1 MVFCSGKRRE
11 CLSEDSSSTIGER
24 MNMKVDQSSDVEP
37 AGLKMAGALAASTSS
52 PKVSMFAKKSGF
64 VIPKNKLSGSLVP
77 IFRGN
82 KKLGGGD
89 TASEES
95 GKQGQRKTKW
105 GPDLT
110 QDAAVRRVR
119 ALACQTRVDQITK
132 QLGSGILEIDE
143 NLESLSAAE
152 QPGER
157 SSNHVLDREST
168 KLLELEKREAIGEI
182 LKLNASFKA
191 PPDYKPLL
199 KEDRVLIPVKEY
211 PGYNFI
217 GLIFGPGGD
226 NRKRL
231 EKETGAKI
239 QVYAVK
245 SGTRDKGEII
255 SADGS
260 DFQGSYEEINVHI
273 SADTFDK
280 VDAAVSVIELLVT
293 SVSGNLA
300 AASTTSASSPAES
313 KNVLSYLNSSSVDA
327 FSVTSQR
334 HLEDFMGSSQTQQVQ
349 FQYSNPW
356 SANAPPNAPANQF
369 PGFIPSPN
377 ASAPSLNSHGHQ
389 MPSLFG
395 PRPAP
400 LAAFNSLSQNPSLI
414 PPRQNPSSQY
424 MQNSVMMHPSG
435 IGFPPRNFPSFP
447 QASSPAPP
455 VHSAPIPFSV
465 SQSQQTRPPA
475 IPSFPQLTANATAGP
490 QSDRLLLPAGGP
502 GNMMQ
507 VGPPSAPT
515 SISLQPN
522 IASSAPIAN
531 ASAGSTSLIAG
542 PSYPSGQSTPHSM
555 AGSRPAGVPMFSSIP
570 PPMPIQSANST
581 QGALAPRVTM
591 NPFPGSLPTPSPVPS
606 GSPAL
611 SFQSAPSTFTGNIP
625 NFTPIR
631 SPANAAPSPHRP
643 NFGDFTFQPQQPQ
656 ASQTFS
662 GPGAQTIVPQ
672 PTSFRPPIHDPQP
685 ITPVLLRPSMGAQM
699 ARPQGGPSPIP
710 FPGDPSRFPSFPVV
724 GPTPVPQMGPRNM
737 NPVAQLPDLAGGFPS
752 RPGNLIDVQR
762 TFHGQMNQLPRH
774 HFIHSPSAFPGRPA
788 LGPGGRQIYDPFSP
802 SSASN
807 APQQHGGNLVIGK
820 RQENDPE
827 YEDLMASVGV
837 K

>member
-1 MVFCSGKRRE
+1 
-11 CLSEDSSSTIGER
+11 
-24 MNMKVDQSSDVEP
+24 
-37 AGLKMAGALAASTSS
+37 MAGASAASTSS
-52 PKVSMFAKKSGF
+52 SKVSMFGKKSGF

-89 TASEES
+89 TTSEES

-110 QDAAVRRVR
+110 QDAAVRRAR
-119 ALACQTRVDQITK
+119 SLAYQTRVDQITK

-143 NLESLSAAE
+143 NVESLSAAE
-152 QPGER
+152 QSGER
-157 SSNHVLDREST
+157 SSDNVLDREST
-168 KLLELEKREAIGEI
+168 KLLALEKREAIGEI
-182 LKLNASFKA
+182 LKLNANFKA

-255 SADGS
+255 SADGN
-260 DFQGSYEEINVHI
+260 DFQGSFEEINVHV
-273 SADTFDK
+273 SADTFEK

-300 AASTTSASSPAES
+300 PASTTSASSPAES
-313 KNVLSYLNSSSVDA
+313 KNVPSYANSSSMDTVPV
-327 FSVTSQR
+327 SSQG
-334 HLEDFMGSSQTQQVQ
+334 HIEDFMGPSQTSQQVQ

-356 SANAPPNAPANQF
+356 FGNTPHNAPANQF

-377 ASAPSLNSHGHQ
+377 TSAPILNSPGHP

-395 PRPAP
+395 ARPASV
-400 LAAFNSLSQNPSLI
+400 AGFNSLSQNPSLL

-435 IGFPPRNFPSFP
+435 IGLPPRNFHSFP

-465 SQSQQTRPPA
+465 SQSLQTRPPP
-475 IPSFPQLTANATAGP
+475 IPSFPQLKANATAGP
-490 QSDRLLLPAGGP
+490 QSDWPILPAGGP
-502 GNMMQ
+502 SNMMQ
-507 VGPPSAPT
+507 VGPPPAP
-515 SISLQPN
+515 SINLQPN
-522 IASSAPIAN
+522 IASSAPITN
-531 ASAGSTSLIAG
+531 ASAGSTSMITG
-542 PSYPSGQSTPHSM
+542 PTYPSGQSTPHSM
-555 AGSRPAGVPMFSSIP
+555 AMSGSRPAGVPMLSSMP
-570 PPMPIQSANST
+570 PPMPIQSANNT
-581 QGALAPRVTM
+581 QGALPPRVTM
-591 NPFPGSLPTPSPVPS
+591 NPFPGSLSS

-611 SFQSAPSTFTGNIP
+611 SFQSGPSTFTGNIP

-643 NFGDFTFQPQQPQ
+643 NFGDFTFQPQQQQ

-662 GPGAQTIVPQ
+662 GPGIQTPVPQ
-672 PTSFRPPIHDPQP
+672 PNSFRPAIHDPQS
-685 ITPVLLRPSMGAQM
+685 ITPVLLRPSMGTQT

-710 FPGDPSRFPSFPVV
+710 FPGDSSRFPSFPVV
-724 GPTPVPQMGPRNM
+724 GPTPVPQMRPRNM
-737 NPVAQLPDLAGGFPS
+737 NPAAQLPDLAGSFPS
-752 RPGNLIDVQR
+752 RPGNPIEVQR
-762 TFHGQMNQLPRH
+762 AFHGQMNQPPRH
-774 HFIHSPSAFPGRPA
+774 HFIHGPSAFPGRPA

-802 SSASN
+802 TSTAN
-807 APQQHGGNLVIGK
+807 APQQHGVNPAIVK

>member
-1 MVFCSGKRRE
+1 
-11 CLSEDSSSTIGER
+11 
-24 MNMKVDQSSDVEP
+24 
-37 AGLKMAGALAASTSS
+37 MAGASAASASS

-82 KKLGGGD
+82 KKLGGSD

-105 GPDLT
+105 GPDST
-110 QDAAVRRVR
+110 QDAAVRRAR
-119 ALACQTRVDQITK
+119 TLAYQTRVDQITK

-143 NLESLSAAE
+143 SPESLSAAE

-157 SSNHVLDREST
+157 SSNHVLGREST

-191 PPDYKPLL
+191 PPDYKPVL
-199 KEDRVLIPVKEY
+199 KEDKVLIPVKEY

-245 SGTRDKGEII
+245 SGTGDKGEII
-255 SADGS
+255 STDGN
-260 DFQGSYEEINVHI
+260 DFQGSFEEINVHI
-273 SADTFDK
+273 SADTFEK

-300 AASTTSASSPAES
+300 AASTTSALSPAES
-313 KNVLSYLNSSSVDA
+313 KNLPSYLNSSSVDTVP
-327 FSVTSQR
+327 VTSQG
-334 HLEDFMGSSQTQQVQ
+334 HLEDFMGTSQTPRQVQ
-349 FQYSNPW
+349 LQYSNPW
-356 SANAPPNAPANQF
+356 FANAPHNAPANQF

-377 ASAPSLNSHGHQ
+377 ASASSLNSPAHQ

-395 PRPAP
+395 PQPNSV
-400 LAAFNSLSQNPSLI
+400 AAFNSLSQNPSLI

-435 IGFPPRNFPSFP
+435 IGLPPRNFPSFL
-447 QASSPAPP
+447 QASSLAPP
-455 VHSAPIPFSV
+455 VHSAPMPFSV
-465 SQSQQTRPPA
+465 SQSPQTRPPA
-475 IPSFPQLTANATAGP
+475 IHSFPQLTANATAGL
-490 QSDRLLLPAGGP
+490 QSDRSSLPVGGP
-502 GNMMQ
+502 SNMMQ
-507 VGPPSAPT
+507 VGPPPAPT
-515 SISLQPN
+515 SINLQPN
-522 IASSAPIAN
+522 ISSSAPITN
-531 ASAGSTSLIAG
+531 ASAGGTSVIAG
-542 PSYPSGQSTPHSM
+542 PPYPSGQSTTHSM
-555 AGSRPAGVPMFSSIP
+555 AVSGSRPAGVPMFSSIP
-570 PPMPIQSANST
+570 PLVPIQSANST
-581 QGALAPRVTM
+581 QGALVPRVTM
-591 NPFPGSLPTPSPVPS
+591 NPFPGSLPIPSPVLS

-611 SFQSAPSTFTGNIP
+611 SFQSAPSAFTGNMP

-662 GPGAQTIVPQ
+662 GPGVPTPVPQ
-672 PTSFRPPIHDPQP
+672 PTSFRPPIHDPQHV
-685 ITPVLLRPSMGAQM
+685 TPSLLRPSMGAQM

-710 FPGDPSRFPSFPVV
+710 FPGDPSRFPLFPVV
-724 GPTPVPQMGPRNM
+724 GPTPVSHMGPRNM
-737 NPVAQLPDLAGGFPS
+737 NPAAQLPDLAGSFPS
-752 RPGNLIDVQR
+752 RPGNPIEVQR
-762 TFHGQMNQLPRH
+762 TFHGQMNQPPRH
-774 HFIHSPSAFPGRPA
+774 HFIHGPSAFPGRPA

-802 SSASN
+802 TSAAN
-807 APQQHGGNLVIGK
+807 AHQQRGGNPVIGK

>member
-1 MVFCSGKRRE
+1 
-11 CLSEDSSSTIGER
+11 
-24 MNMKVDQSSDVEP
+24 MNTKIDQSSEVEP
-37 AGLKMAGALAASTSS
+37 AGLKMAGASAASTSS

-64 VIPKNKLSGSLVP
+64 VIPKNKLSGSMVP

-110 QDAAVRRVR
+110 QDAAVRRSR
-119 ALACQTRVDQITK
+119 ALAFQTRVDQITK

-157 SSNHVLDREST
+157 SFNHVLDREST

-182 LKLNASFKA
+182 LKLNGSFKA

-245 SGTRDKGEII
+245 SGTRDKGEMI
-255 SADGS
+255 SADGN

-273 SADTFDK
+273 SADTFEK
-280 VDAAVSVIELLVT
+280 VDAAMSVIELLVT
-293 SVSGNLA
+293 SVSGNPA

-313 KNVLSYLNSSSVDA
+313 KNVPSYLNSSSVDVVPA
-327 FSVTSQR
+327 TSQG
-334 HLEDFMGSSQTQQVQ
+334 HLEDFMGPSQTPPQVQ

-356 SANAPPNAPANQF
+356 FANNPHNAPANQF
-369 PGFIPSPN
+369 PGFVPSPN
-377 ASAPSLNSHGHQ
+377 ASAPSLNSPGHQ

-435 IGFPPRNFPSFP
+435 IGPPPRNFPSFP
-447 QASSPAPP
+447 QLSSPAPL
-455 VHSAPIPFSV
+455 VNSAPIPFSV
-465 SQSQQTRPPA
+465 SQSPQSRSLA
-475 IPSFPQLTANATAGP
+475 IPSFPQLTANATAGL
-490 QSDRLLLPAGGP
+490 QSDRPLLPAGGSS
-502 GNMMQ
+502 NMMQ
-507 VGPPSAPT
+507 VGPPPVPT
-515 SISLQPN
+515 SSNLQPN
-522 IASSAPIAN
+522 IASSAPITN
-531 ASAGSTSLIAG
+531 ASAGSTSVIAG
-542 PSYPSGQSTPHSM
+542 PNYPSAQSTPYSM
-555 AGSRPAGVPMFSSIP
+555 AVSGSRPAGVPMFSSMP
-570 PPMPIQSANST
+570 PRMPIQSANST
-581 QGALAPRVTM
+581 LGALVPRLTM

-611 SFQSAPSTFTGNIP
+611 SFQSAPSTFTGNIH

-656 ASQTFS
+656 GALTFS
-662 GPGAQTIVPQ
+662 GPGVQTPVPP
-672 PTSFRPPIHDPQP
+672 PTSFRPPMHDSQP
-685 ITPVLLRPSMGAQM
+685 ITPVLRRPLMGSQT

-710 FPGDPSRFPSFPVV
+710 FPGDPLRFASFPV
-724 GPTPVPQMGPRNM
+724 PTPVPQMGPRNT
-737 NPVAQLPDLAGGFPS
+737 NPAAQLPDLADSFSS
-752 RPGNLIDVQR
+752 RPGNPMEAQR
-762 TFHGQMNQLPRH
+762 TFHGQMNQPPRH
-774 HFIHSPSAFPGRPA
+774 HFIHGPSAFPGRPA

-802 SSASN
+802 TSASN
-807 APQQHGGNLVIGK
+807 APQQHGGNPAIGK